1 MIDDL
6 CRAMLAIDQAIVG
19 LRQGA
24 VAAAFLAALDQAHEA
39 VHQLPR
45 GLTEQVLSALL
56 QEIEECRRQG
66 CRDSPYLQMRMRITA
81 IAVATEVKAGQPP
94 REGRPDPRT
103 DE

>member
-1 MIDDL
+1 MFDDL
-6 CRAMLAIDQAIVG
+6 CRATLAIDQAIVA

-24 VAAAFLAALDQAHEA
+24 VAMAFLAALDQAYEA

-66 CRDSPYLQMRMRITA
+66 CRDSLCLQMRLRIAA
-81 IAVATEVKAGQPP
+81 IAVATEVNAGQPP
-94 REGRPDPRT
+94 RVGHPDPRT